1 MYEVK
6 HVLSVNG
13 VDIYQAWLD
22 TVQDTRSK
30 ARITT
35 RVDRAALGHFGITEP
50 VGDGVFEMTLYFGPG
65 FRVYYAIQDRKNC
78 FPVGRW
84 LKGQTAERHPSGQ
97 GSLEILQGAAK
108 MTIRTRSHEDS
119 VLEMLRN
126 DEAFAL
132 EYLSVALEE
141 IDEAGGEDAFLVAV
155 RRVAEARGGMLSL
168 SQNTG
173 LNRANLYRSIAVGGD
188 PKLSTLL
195 KVLQALGVGMSKVV
209 SHRTEQDVRA

>member
-1 MYEVK
+1 
-6 HVLSVNG
+6 
-13 VDIYQAWLD
+13 
-22 TVQDTRSK
+22 
-30 ARITT
+30 
-35 RVDRAALGHFGITEP
+35 
-50 VGDGVFEMTLYFGPG
+50 MT
-65 FRVYYAIQDRKNC
+65 
-78 FPVGRW
+78 
-84 LKGQTAERHPSGQ
+84 S
-97 GSLEILQGAAK
+97 
-108 MTIRTRSHEDS
+108 RTRSHEDS
-119 VLEMLRN
+119 VLEMLRD

-209 SHRTEQDVRA
+209 SHRAEQDVRA

>member
-1 MYEVK
+1 
-6 HVLSVNG
+6 
-13 VDIYQAWLD
+13 
-22 TVQDTRSK
+22 
-30 ARITT
+30 
-35 RVDRAALGHFGITEP
+35 
-50 VGDGVFEMTLYFGPG
+50 
-65 FRVYYAIQDRKNC
+65 
-78 FPVGRW
+78 
-84 LKGQTAERHPSGQ
+84 
-97 GSLEILQGAAK
+97 

-119 VLEMLRN
+119 VLQMLRD
-126 DEAFAL
+126 DEDFAL

-141 IDEAGGEDAFLVAV
+141 IDEAGGEDVFLVAV

>member
-1 MYEVK
+1 
-6 HVLSVNG
+6 
-13 VDIYQAWLD
+13 
-22 TVQDTRSK
+22 
-30 ARITT
+30 
-35 RVDRAALGHFGITEP
+35 
-50 VGDGVFEMTLYFGPG
+50 
-65 FRVYYAIQDRKNC
+65 
-78 FPVGRW
+78 
-84 LKGQTAERHPSGQ
+84 
-97 GSLEILQGAAK
+97 

-119 VLEMLRN
+119 VLEMLRD

-155 RRVAEARGGMLSL
+155 RRVAEARGGMLRL
-168 SQNTG
+168 SHNTG

-209 SHRTEQDVRA
+209 SHRAEQDVRA

>member
-1 MYEVK
+1 
-6 HVLSVNG
+6 
-13 VDIYQAWLD
+13 
-22 TVQDTRSK
+22 
-30 ARITT
+30 
-35 RVDRAALGHFGITEP
+35 
-50 VGDGVFEMTLYFGPG
+50 
-65 FRVYYAIQDRKNC
+65 
-78 FPVGRW
+78 
-84 LKGQTAERHPSGQ
+84 
-97 GSLEILQGAAK
+97 
-108 MTIRTRSHEDS
+108 MTIRTRSHEES
-119 VLEMLRN
+119 VLEMLRD

-141 IDEAGGEDAFLVAV
+141 IDEAGGEDAFLVAI

-209 SHRTEQDVRA
+209 AHRMEQDVRA

>member
-1 MYEVK
+1 
-6 HVLSVNG
+6 
-13 VDIYQAWLD
+13 
-22 TVQDTRSK
+22 
-30 ARITT
+30 
-35 RVDRAALGHFGITEP
+35 
-50 VGDGVFEMTLYFGPG
+50 
-65 FRVYYAIQDRKNC
+65 
-78 FPVGRW
+78 
-84 LKGQTAERHPSGQ
+84 
-97 GSLEILQGAAK
+97 

-119 VLEMLRN
+119 VLEMLRD

-195 KVLQALGVGMSKVV
+195 KVLQALGMGMSKVV
-209 SHRTEQDVRA
+209 SHRAEQDVRA

>member
-1 MYEVK
+1 
-6 HVLSVNG
+6 
-13 VDIYQAWLD
+13 
-22 TVQDTRSK
+22 
-30 ARITT
+30 
-35 RVDRAALGHFGITEP
+35 
-50 VGDGVFEMTLYFGPG
+50 
-65 FRVYYAIQDRKNC
+65 
-78 FPVGRW
+78 
-84 LKGQTAERHPSGQ
+84 
-97 GSLEILQGAAK
+97 

-119 VLEMLRN
+119 VLEMLRD

-132 EYLSVALEE
+132 DYLSVALEE

-209 SHRTEQDVRA
+209 SHRTEQNVRA

>member
-1 MYEVK
+1 
-6 HVLSVNG
+6 
-13 VDIYQAWLD
+13 
-22 TVQDTRSK
+22 
-30 ARITT
+30 
-35 RVDRAALGHFGITEP
+35 
-50 VGDGVFEMTLYFGPG
+50 
-65 FRVYYAIQDRKNC
+65 
-78 FPVGRW
+78 
-84 LKGQTAERHPSGQ
+84 
-97 GSLEILQGAAK
+97 

-119 VLEMLRN
+119 VLEMLRD

-209 SHRTEQDVRA
+209 SHRAEQDVRA

>member
-1 MYEVK
+1 
-6 HVLSVNG
+6 
-13 VDIYQAWLD
+13 
-22 TVQDTRSK
+22 
-30 ARITT
+30 
-35 RVDRAALGHFGITEP
+35 
-50 VGDGVFEMTLYFGPG
+50 
-65 FRVYYAIQDRKNC
+65 
-78 FPVGRW
+78 
-84 LKGQTAERHPSGQ
+84 
-97 GSLEILQGAAK
+97 

-119 VLEMLRN
+119 VLEMLRD

-132 EYLSVALEE
+132 DYLSVALEE

-209 SHRTEQDVRA
+209 SHRTEKEVRA